1 MSAMETRD
9 QEVAREQAERDFE
22 GGEIGELFSYLA
34 DDWSE
39 LLLTAVAEEEGSARV
54 LWELLARAEDESLTN
69 AFFDAMTL
77 AVRDMTGE
85 E

>member
-22 GGEIGELFSYLA
+22 GGEIGNLFDYLA

-69 AFFDAMTL
+69 AFHDAMTF

>member
-9 QEVAREQAERDFE
+9 QEVAREQAERDFA
-22 GGEIGELFSYLA
+22 GGEIGNLFDYLA

-39 LLLTAVAEEEGSARV
+39 LLLTAVAEEEGSAKV
-54 LWELLARAEDESLTN
+54 LYELLGRAKDERLTRALFDARA
-69 AFFDAMTL
+69 L